1 MPKPIIPLSPIP
13 TPILFLLLILPLSTP
28 KEYLPQI
35 ITPITFP
42 NLTHTP
48 PSSYPPSHDLLFI
61 TTRDGTFHSVT
72 PTPPYTL
79 QWSLP
84 IGTDLISSHIANTKI
99 TEDND
104 FILLPLDDKL
114 FLYKNNTFTPLD
126 AYIKD
131 LVEKAPQSFGEYL
144 LLGNKHSTV
153 FKINID
159 SGEIVQHSDKEH
171 NLVAFGSDVHSYEDN
186 NIITIIRIDYVL
198 SCFGKED
205 KFWDANYGEVI
216 IQRSKYY
223 KQYAKQVHVYERTL
237 HALFNNVFDEKE
249 VLSVYGYDKQTK
261 TAIRMYYHNQ
271 KENESNTDVN
281 GVSSSNTNVNWNGK
295 GNTLNEKA
303 NADDERMLKWQRRN
317 RNPFEGIDTCY
328 EDDMFSSVGKY
339 EFMRW
344 KGEKHSIT
352 INEILYTFVVGF
364 KLWLGQNA
372 SGVVVVNAVVIVFG
386 VGLLLVRNVYNKLH
400 NKHVNINDDA
410 SKDDNNND
418 NNDEWISKEQHIVV
432 KRNYVEELFKKYI
445 EDNNNNNKQQQESS
459 CINNDNSVNDK
470 EDIKLEDK
478 RNTSLMVYSP
488 VKNANS
494 NNNTINEDSK
504 NELCVLKGNINNNNN
519 NTTNNNKIQQTLTMM
534 QHNLIPYQTN
544 RVDIVDIDSRENEH
558 NSITIKIQN
567 TSYVTYEKNETT
579 IKIHQLIKEGI
590 KSTQSSSPE
599 EKRNS
604 SQSYDSNNYN
614 IQYSQSEHSN
624 NQSKNTMNININ
636 GEQEQSS
643 IVFANNSQSNNCII
657 FTNTLTNNQHQ
668 HVNTSSQQ
676 SQSSITTPKQNI
688 QHQHQLHQPPCRLD
702 KDFTDLVKLGEGGFG
717 IVLKA
722 KHKIDLNI
730 YAIKIIAI
738 NNLDVQ
744 SVSAEVRTML
754 KIRSKHIVEY
764 KTCWT
769 DTSLGSASA
778 FLSQSEQSSLLTST
792 FKKST
797 PNQSNINDSTC
808 NNKNTKNKLY
818 YNEALSDEIQQS
830 KHLQSK
836 HSKPITDFIDDSN
849 YQLNAQKSKMSRN
862 TLLTQYYIDNLYFFI
877 QMEYC
882 NGLPLDKYIKSHSSI
897 PRKTIFT
904 FTQQILKSLNK
915 IHSSGIIHRDIK
927 PANIFVNN
935 DCDIKIGDF
944 GLATNIQSSI
954 NKEILVGTP
963 LYLSPEQLSHKHYNE
978 KVDIFASGLVLY
990 EMCACFETLMERRES
1005 IIALKNGK
1013 GVVQKVKESYPC
1025 ETELILLMTK
1035 GDYRERP
1042 SASDIMKSKEFQMWK
1057 DEIESSNN

>member
-1 MPKPIIPLSPIP
+1 MPKPFIPLSPIP
-13 TPILFLLLILPLSTP
+13 SPILFLILIFPFSTP
-28 KEYLPQI
+28 KEYPPQI
-35 ITPITFP
+35 ITSITFP

-104 FILLPLDDKL
+104 FILLPLDDRL
-114 FLYKNNTFTPLD
+114 FLYKNSTFTPLD

-237 HALFNNVFDEKE
+237 NALFDNVFDEKE
-249 VLSVYGYDKQTK
+249 VLSVYGYDRQTK

-271 KENESNTDVN
+271 RENESNNSNN

-295 GNTLNEKA
+295 RNTLNEKA

-352 INEILYTFVVGF
+352 ISEILYTFVVGF

-372 SGVVVVNAVVIVFG
+372 SGVVIVNVVVIIIG
-386 VGLLLVRNVYNKLH
+386 VMLLLVRNVCNKLH
-400 NKHVNINDDA
+400 NKYININDNA
-410 SKDDNNND
+410 SKD
-418 NNDEWISKEQHIVV
+418 NDECTSKEQHIVV
-432 KRNYVEELFKKYI
+432 KRNYVEELFMKYI
-445 EDNNNNNKQQQESS
+445 EDINKQQESS
-459 CINNDNSVNDK
+459 SINNDNSVNDN
-470 EDIKLEDK
+470 EDIKQEDIG
-478 RNTSLMVYSP
+478 NTSLMVYSP
-488 VKNANS
+488 VKHANSNS
-494 NNNTINEDSK
+494 NNNNINEDSK
-504 NELCVLKGNINNNNN
+504 NELCVLKGNSS
-519 NTTNNNKIQQTLTMM
+519 NTTNNNNKIQQTLTMM

-579 IKIHQLIKEGI
+579 IKIHQLIKEGN

-604 SQSYDSNNYN
+604 SQSNDSNYN

-624 NQSKNTMNININ
+624 SQNQSQSKNTMNININ

-657 FTNTLTNNQHQ
+657 FTNTLSNNQQHDHQ
-668 HVNTSSQQ
+668 HINTSSQL

-688 QHQHQLHQPPCRLD
+688 QHQHQHHQTHLPPCRLD

-717 IVLKA
+717 MVLKA

-738 NNLDVQ
+738 NNLNVQ

-778 FLSQSEQSSLLTST
+778 FFSQSEQSSLLTST

-797 PNQSNINDSTC
+797 PNQSNINNDSTC
-808 NNKNTKNKLY
+808 NKNPKNKLY
-818 YNEALSDEIQQS
+818 YNEVLSDEIQQS
-830 KHLQSK
+830 KHL

-862 TLLTQYYIDNLYFFI
+862 TLLTQDYIDNLYFFI

-897 PRKTIFT
+897 PHKTIFT

-935 DCDIKIGDF
+935 GCDIKIGDF
-944 GLATNIQSSI
+944 GLATNIHSCI
-954 NKEILVGTP
+954 NKEELVGTF
-963 LYLSPEQLSHKHYNE
+963 LYLSPEQLSHKHYDE
-978 KVDIFASGLVLY
+978 RVDIFASGLVLY

-1013 GVVQKVKESYPC
+1013 GVVKKVKESYPC

-1035 GDYRERP
+1035 GDYKERP
-1042 SASDIMKSKEFQMWK
+1042 SASEIMKSKEFQMWK
-1057 DEIESSNN
+1057 DEIERSNN

>member
-1 MPKPIIPLSPIP
+1 M
-13 TPILFLLLILPLSTP
+13 
-28 KEYLPQI
+28 
-35 ITPITFP
+35 
-42 NLTHTP
+42 
-48 PSSYPPSHDLLFI
+48 FI
-61 TTRDGTFHSVT
+61 TTRDGNFHAVT
-72 PTPPYTL
+72 PTAPHTL
-79 QWSLP
+79 VWSLT
-84 IGTDLISSHIANTKI
+84 IGPDLISSHIADTKI
-99 TEDND
+99 TEEND

-131 LVEKAPQSFGEYL
+131 IVEKAPQSFGEYL

-159 SGEIVQHSDKEH
+159 SGEVIQHSDKEH
-171 NLVAFGSDVHSYEDN
+171 NLVAFGSDVHSFEN
-186 NIITIIRIDYVL
+186 NNVITIIRIDYVL

-223 KQYAKQVHVYERTL
+223 KQYAKQVHAYERL
-237 HALFNNVFDEKE
+237 LDDLFQNAFDEKE

-271 KENESNTDVN
+271 KENEGESGN
-281 GVSSSNTNVNWNGK
+281 GVSNSNDKSNWNGNE
-295 GNTLNEKA
+295 NTLNEKGYI
-303 NADDERMLKWQRRN
+303 EKEKLLKWQRRKI
-317 RNPFEGIDTCY
+317 NPFEGLDTCY
-328 EDDMFSSVGKY
+328 EDDMFSSVGKN

-352 INEILYTFVVGF
+352 IGEILYTFVIGF
-364 KLWLGQNA
+364 ELWLVQNG
-372 SGVVVVNAVVIVFG
+372 SGVVVANVIVIVFG
-386 VGLLLVRNVYNKLH
+386 VCLFLVRNAYNKLH
-400 NKHVNINDDA
+400 TKCTNASVSDDDA
-410 SKDDNNND
+410 HNNSGSKCV
-418 NNDEWISKEQHIVV
+418 IKEQHIVI

-445 EDNNNNNKQQQESS
+445 KDNNKQES
-459 CINNDNSVNDK
+459 INNDIIVHR
-470 EDIKLEDK
+470 EIKREDK
-478 RNTSLMVYSP
+478 GNTSLMVYSP
-488 VKNANS
+488 RKNVNS
-494 NNNTINEDSK
+494 NNEANK
-504 NELCVLKGNINNNNN
+504 NELCVCKCNNTNNN
-519 NTTNNNKIQQTLTMM
+519 NNNKIQQTLTML
-534 QHNLIPYQTN
+534 QHNLIPYQKD

-558 NSITIKIQN
+558 NSFTVKIQN

-579 IKIHQLIKEGI
+579 IKLHQLIKEGN

-604 SQSYDSNNYN
+604 SQSYDSNH
-614 IQYSQSEHSN
+614 IIPYSQSEQSN
-624 NQSKNTMNININ
+624 SQSKNNMNININ

-643 IVFANNSQSNNCII
+643 IVFANNSQSIPNDTSNYNQSNNCIV
-657 FTNTLTNNQHQ
+657 FTNTITTEHGQ
-668 HVNTSSQQ
+668 VNAPSQA
-676 SQSSITTPKQNI
+676 SQSITNPKQSI
-688 QHQHQLHQPPCRLD
+688 PLKHHQTHSTPCRLD

-769 DTSLGSASA
+769 DTSLGSASS

-792 FKKST
+792 FKKSS
-797 PNQSNINDSTC
+797 PNQSNVNDSTYK
-808 NNKNTKNKLY
+808 NNKTKLY
-818 YNEALSDEIQQS
+818 YNEALSDEVQQS
-830 KHLQSK
+830 KHLN
-836 HSKPITDFIDDSN
+836 SKPITDFIDDSN
-849 YQLNAQKSKMSRN
+849 FQLNAKKSKMSRN

-882 NGLPLDKYIKSHSSI
+882 NGLPLDKYIKAHSSI
-897 PRKTIFT
+897 PQKTIFT

-927 PANIFVNN
+927 PANLFVNN

-944 GLATNIQSSI
+944 GLATNIHSSI
-954 NKEILVGTP
+954 NKEVLVGTP

-978 KVDIFASGLVLY
+978 KVDVFASGLVLY

-1005 IIALKNGK
+1005 IIALRNGK
-1013 GVVQKVKESYPC
+1013 GVVQKVKENYPC

-1035 GDYRERP
+1035 SDYRERP
-1042 SASDIMKSKEFQMWK
+1042 SAGEVLKSKEFQKWK
-1057 DEIESSNN
+1057 DEIESNN

>member
-1 MPKPIIPLSPIP
+1 MPKPFIPLSPIP
-13 TPILFLLLILPLSTP
+13 SPILILILILPLSTP
-28 KEYLPQI
+28 KEYPPQI

-42 NLTHTP
+42 NLTTHTP

-223 KQYAKQVHVYERTL
+223 KQYAKQVHVYERML
-237 HALFNNVFDEKE
+237 NALFDNVFDEKE
-249 VLSVYGYDKQTK
+249 VLSVYGYDRQTK

-271 KENESNTDVN
+271 KENESNNSNN
-281 GVSSSNTNVNWNGK
+281 GVSNSNTNVNWNGK
-295 GNTLNEKA
+295 RNTLNEKA

-352 INEILYTFVVGF
+352 ISEILYTFVIGF

-372 SGVVVVNAVVIVFG
+372 SGVVIVNVVIIIIG
-386 VGLLLVRNVYNKLH
+386 VILLLIRNVYNTLH
-400 NKHVNINDDA
+400 NKYVNINDNA
-410 SKDDNNND
+410 SKD
-418 NNDEWISKEQHIVV
+418 NNDECISKEQYIVV
-432 KRNYVEELFKKYI
+432 KRNYVEELFMKYI
-445 EDNNNNNKQQQESS
+445 EEKNKQQQESS
-459 CINNDNSVNDK
+459 SINNDHSVNDK
-470 EDIKLEDK
+470 EDIKQEDIG
-478 RNTSLMVYSP
+478 NTSLMVYSP
-488 VKNANS
+488 VKHANS
-494 NNNTINEDSK
+494 NNNININEDSK
-504 NELCVLKGNINNNNN
+504 NELCVLKGNNS
-519 NTTNNNKIQQTLTMM
+519 NTTNNNNKIQQTLTMM

-579 IKIHQLIKEGI
+579 IKIHQLIKEGN

-604 SQSYDSNNYN
+604 SQSYDSNYN

-624 NQSKNTMNININ
+624 SQNQSQSKNTMNININ

-657 FTNTLTNNQHQ
+657 FTNTLSNNQHDHQ
-668 HVNTSSQQ
+668 HVNTSSQL

-688 QHQHQLHQPPCRLD
+688 QHQHHQAHLPPCRLD

-738 NNLDVQ
+738 NNLNVQ

-778 FLSQSEQSSLLTST
+778 FFSQSEQSSLLTST

-797 PNQSNINDSTC
+797 PNQSNINNDSTC
-808 NNKNTKNKLY
+808 NKNPKNKVY
-818 YNEALSDEIQQS
+818 YNEVLSDEIQQS

-862 TLLTQYYIDNLYFFI
+862 TFLTQDYIDNLYFFI

-897 PRKTIFT
+897 PHKTIFT

-935 DCDIKIGDF
+935 GCDIKIGDF
-944 GLATNIQSSI
+944 GLATNIHSSI
-954 NKEILVGTP
+954 NKEELVGTF
-963 LYLSPEQLSHKHYNE
+963 LYLSPEQLSHKHYDE
-978 KVDIFASGLVLY
+978 RVDIFASGLVLY

-1013 GVVQKVKESYPC
+1013 GVVQKVKESYPY

-1035 GDYRERP
+1035 GDYKERP
-1042 SASDIMKSKEFQMWK
+1042 SASEIMNSKEFQMWK
-1057 DEIESSNN
+1057 VEIERSNN